1 MQNHLRFDAPS
12 NYWLFNYGLN
22 YTTFLRPQGLPSI
35 QETAS
40 VQSKSPEP
48 TISSIAAKS
57 AQHLVEHGGRD
68 SPSTTPSTAKSSR
81 RDSLSDKIVLPA
93 QQPLLPAP
101 PPHHQQPHPLPVGMP
116 SAAQPP
122 MHVPIMRAPA
132 NVMENAV
139 NSVVMKNRY
148 VVICGKW

>member
-1 MQNHLRFDAPS
+1 M
-12 NYWLFNYGLN
+12 FN
-22 YTTFLRPQGLPSI
+22 TFLHPQGLPSI

-57 AQHLVEHGGRD
+57 AQHLVEHGAAGMVGGRD

-101 PPHHQQPHPLPVGMP
+101 PPHHQQPHPLPVVM
-116 SAAQPP
+116 SSTVQPP
-122 MHVPIMRAPA
+122 LHLPMMRAPA

-148 VVICGKW
+148 VVVVENWDVVFFLLGVNCL

>member
-1 MQNHLRFDAPS
+1 M
-12 NYWLFNYGLN
+12 
-22 YTTFLRPQGLPSI
+22 
-35 QETAS
+35 
-40 VQSKSPEP
+40 V
-48 TISSIAAKS
+48 
-57 AQHLVEHGGRD
+57 GGRD

-116 SAAQPP
+116 STAQPP
-122 MHVPIMRAPA
+122 MHLPMMRPPA

-148 VVICGKW
+148 VVSLMKMVTVVFVFGEVIVCDVLLP